1 MTTGQKFDVIII
13 GGGPAGLGS
22 AIHLA
27 EKGMKV
33 LLLEKN
39 KIGLT
44 QKTWLT
50 FDYIVEKYGLEESVR
65 NRFSGVIFSCYL
77 GNIYSFKRN
86 DFIFPI
92 HEERA
97 LGLLAQR
104 AKNSGAT
111 LKDEEAFIHYTV
123 KENEHIKIR
132 STKGTYS
139 AKLAVDAMGRNSPI
153 LKSHGLKNDI
163 LDMGCLAY
171 FLEGV
176 TQKNDNELLL
186 YDSFFPGS
194 DYFWVVPLENDR
206 MIVGI
211 FFFSPLTGS
220 NLKERTEK
228 LKWYIEARHINGDV
242 YDMRKG
248 NIPLGPQSQVHIDHF
263 ISIGDSCNT
272 PLPSSGF
279 SFSRCLEESKVL
291 ADFAAKHLN
300 DEAPLKDYRK
310 AILGEKIP
318 GIEIHLIISDML
330 SKFTDPM
337 LNKAIGAMNKLNED
351 FLISFLSGR
360 DMSINFAVSAL
371 RAILNTFSLSEIRS
385 LSLKQ
390 NYLKNLMNLYDLL
403 LALPQAKIRAQI
415 VDFVK
420 GLIKKEALLSA
431 DSRAIDLS
439 YRSKVDQRPEKS
451 LDTPKPNTHNFE
463 NDPDSL

>member
-1 MTTGQKFDVIII
+1 VTTGQKFDVIII

-77 GNIYSFKRN
+77 GNTYSFKRN

-92 HEERA
+92 HEEMA

-139 AKLAVDAMGRNSPI
+139 AKLAVDAMGRNSSI

-171 FLEGV
+171 FLKGV

-194 DYFWVVPLENDR
+194 DSFWVVPLENDR
-206 MIVGI
+206 MMVGI
-211 FFFSPLTGS
+211 FSFSPLTGS

-228 LKWYIEARHINGDV
+228 LKWYIETRHINGDV
-242 YDMRKG
+242 YDMRMG

-310 AILGEKIP
+310 AILGDKIP

-360 DMSINFAVSAL
+360 DMNINFAVSAL

-403 LALPQAKIRAQI
+403 LALPQAKIREQI

-420 GLIKKEALLSA
+420 GLIKKEAFLSA
-431 DSRAIDLS
+431 NSRAIDLP
-439 YRSKVDQRPEKS
+439 YLSKIDQRPEKS
-451 LDTPKPNTHNFE
+451 LDTPKPNTHNSE
-463 NDPDSL
+463 NDPDFL